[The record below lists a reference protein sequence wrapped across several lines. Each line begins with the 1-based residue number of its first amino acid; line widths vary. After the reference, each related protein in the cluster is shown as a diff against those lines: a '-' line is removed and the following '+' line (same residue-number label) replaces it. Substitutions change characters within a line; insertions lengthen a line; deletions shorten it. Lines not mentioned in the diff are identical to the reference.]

1 MNIVHP
7 IHDRNVTKIKRALT
21 AALPV
26 IQEEIRRIIEG
37 YCHPETKKRAG
48 SIKSVT
54 GHWFN
59 EDTID
64 EQEIVRELKQL
75 RSIQTKVQDA
85 IEVVTF

>member
-7 IHDRNVTKIKRALT
+7 IHDRNVTKIRRALV

-26 IQEEIRRIIEG
+26 IQDEIRCIIEG
-37 YCHPETKKRAG
+37 HCHPETKERKG
-48 SIKSVT
+48 SIKSAT
-54 GHWFN
+54 GYWFN

-64 EQEIVRELKQL
+64 PKIIQKLKQL
-75 RSIQTKVQDA
+75 RSIQTKIQDA